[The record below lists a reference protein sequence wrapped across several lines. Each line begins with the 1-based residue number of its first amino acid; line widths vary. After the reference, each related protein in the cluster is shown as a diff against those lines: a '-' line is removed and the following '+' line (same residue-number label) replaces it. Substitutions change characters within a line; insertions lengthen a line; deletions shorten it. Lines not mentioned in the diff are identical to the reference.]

1 MPKIVSYNLYPVP
14 PRWMFLKLECDNGL
28 TGWGEPVLEGRIPT
42 LRAATSELIEKYL
55 LGKDV
60 SEINKLWQILHK
72 GGFYRNGPVL
82 MSALSGIDQALWD
95 IKGKILNAPVYE
107 LLGGKVRDKI
117 KVYRWVGGDE
127 PDPETAVAGAKKGI
141 EQGFKALKMNVA
153 GKLEFVETPEK
164 LKEVVKKI
172 EKVREAVGWNFQIA
186 IDFHGRVSPALAPKL
201 AKMLEDIDPLFI
213 EEPVPPGY
221 IWEIKK
227 IRAHTTIPIALGER
241 LFNRWDFRPYLENG
255 LVDILQPD
263 ISHAGGITECM
274 KISTYAETYGGLMAY
289 HCPLGPIALA
299 TAINLA
305 TVNYNFLIQETSL
318 GIHYNEGLELT
329 TYLKNPEVFK
339 IEDGFVKP
347 PENPG
352 LGVEIDEEVV
362 KELSSRFVDWS
373 NPVWEHED
381 GSFAEW

>member
-1 MPKIVSYNLYPVP
+1 
-14 PRWMFLKLECDNGL
+14 MFLKLECDNGL

>member
-1 MPKIVSYNLYPVP
+1 MPKVINYKLYPVP

-28 TGWGEPVLEGRIPT
+28 KGWGEPVLEGRIPT

-55 LGKDV
+55 LGKEV
-60 SEINKLWQILHK
+60 AEINKLWQILNK

-95 IKGKILNAPVYE
+95 IKGKMLNAPVYE
-107 LLGGKVRDKI
+107 LLGGKVRDKV

-127 PDPETAVAGAKKGI
+127 PDPEIAIEEAKKGI
-141 EQGFKALKMNVA
+141 EQGFRALKMNVA
-153 GKLEFVETPEK
+153 GKFEFIETSER
-164 LKEVVKKI
+164 LKKIVKKI
-172 EKVREAVGWNFQIA
+172 EKVREAVGWDFHIA
-186 IDFHGRVSPALAPKL
+186 VDFHGRVSPVLAPKL
-201 AKMLEDIDPLFI
+201 AKMLEEVEPLFI

-221 IWEIKK
+221 IFEIRK
-227 IRAHTTIPIALGER
+227 IRKHTNIPIALGER

-255 LVDILQPD
+255 LVDVLQPD

-274 KISTYAETYGGLMAY
+274 KISAYAETYGGLMAY

-329 TYLKNPEVFK
+329 TYLKDPKVFK
-339 IEDGFVKP
+339 VENGFVRP
-347 PENPG
+347 PEKPG
-352 LGVEIDEEVV
+352 LGIEIDEEVV
-362 KELSSRFVDWS
+362 KELSSRFVDWT
-373 NPVWEHED
+373 NPVWEQED